1 MTDRAVSEVL
11 GFALVFGMVVAS
23 VAIISVSGLGT
34 LQDVRDA
41 EQTNNAQ
48 RAFDVLADN
57 MADIHQRGAPSR
69 ATEVSLGSAQLY
81 TGENVTIN
89 VTAIDRDTADGNE
102 SVERSVR
109 PIVYEG
115 DGAQRLVYEGGAV
128 FQLSRDGGFTT
139 VEPPLVVR
147 DGRVL
152 VPIVQT
158 RTERVRSVA
167 GSTVL
172 VRANQQSSAVA
183 VAGTG
188 GQFENVSVT
197 VTSPRWELW
206 QQSFEQTALSACA
219 PDPGA
224 DSVTCY
230 LEPGTSPDRLYVP
243 VHEIDLTIEL

>member
-48 RAFDVLADN
+48 QAFDVLADN

-109 PIVYEG
+109 PIVYES

-128 FQLSRDGGFTT
+128 FQVSRDGGFHT
-139 VEPPLVVR
+139 VEPPLVAR

-158 RTERVRSVA
+158 RTERVRSVG

-183 VAGTG
+183 VSG

-206 QQSFEQTALSACA
+206 QRAFEQTALSECA
-219 PDPGA
+219 PDPDA
-224 DSVTCY
+224 ASVTCY
-230 LEPGTSPDRLYVP
+230 LEPGASPDRLYVP